1 MWFLDLYSH
10 ILCQPPLMITSSHME
25 LHTIRR
31 KMTPKF
37 KPPAPI
43 FPPELQIQIANTYLY
58 HLFVISTCMLNKLLK
73 FSMVE
78 RKILMSPV
86 GEKENH
92 LYSFFSHLME
102 PSFLFLS
109 SDLIKTFWHCFKTF
123 SKSEPFLLVSM
134 NTSISSCI
142 HEYQHCSSHI
152 ISPRLLQDPP
162 YILIAIILCSRT
174 R

>member
-1 MWFLDLYSH
+1 
-10 ILCQPPLMITSSHME
+10 
-25 LHTIRR
+25 
-31 KMTPKF
+31 MTPKF

-43 FPPELQIQIANTYLY
+43 FPLELQIQIANTYLY

-78 RKILMSPV
+78 RNFLMSPV

-109 SDLIKTFWHCFKTF
+109 SDLIKTF
-123 SKSEPFLLVSM
+123 
-134 NTSISSCI
+134 
-142 HEYQHCSSHI
+142 
-152 ISPRLLQDPP
+152 
-162 YILIAIILCSRT
+162 
-174 R
+174 